1 MAIYSNLPPTTNAV
15 NSTVRAFDAYYS
27 QPLELDADTYTAMV
41 SFFTSRGFEQISSEN
56 ISVVIMK
63 QAKIDS
69 INPMVI
75 LDTLRGLDS
84 AEMSAFV
91 SEIINFNRFKTS
103 FLGYALNFTPNS
115 NVTRNIEVLTWNPYP
130 IDPLILED
138 ELGFDIVDE
147 DNSPL
152 IGE

>member
-1 MAIYSNLPPTTNAV
+1 MAIYSNLPPTTTAV
-15 NSTVRAFDAYYS
+15 NSTVQAFDAYYS
-27 QPLELDADTYTAMV
+27 QPLELDASTYTAMV
-41 SFFTSRGFEQISSEN
+41 SFFTSRGFEQTASEN
-56 ISVVIMK
+56 IAVIIMK
-63 QAKIDS
+63 QAKIDN

-103 FLGYALNFTPNS
+103 FLGYALNFTPNI
-115 NVTRNIEVLTWNPYP
+115 NVIRNIEAVTWNPFP
-130 IDPLILED
+130 IDPLALED
-138 ELGFDIVDE
+138 EFGFDIVDE
-147 DNSPL
+147 NESPL